1 MCRVKERACARK
13 RIFIHDKYTWH
24 AHYVTL
30 STHALLGLQNR
41 LAVSLSAHVSSLGY
55 ACPPFQTGDARLYT
69 LDPAYTYDKGW

>member
-1 MCRVKERACARK
+1 MCGVKRRACARK

-41 LAVSLSAHVSSLGY
+41 FAVSLSAHVSSWGMRVPLSK
-55 ACPPFQTGDARLYT
+55 GDVRFYT
-69 LDPAYTYDKGW
+69 LDLAYTYDKGW